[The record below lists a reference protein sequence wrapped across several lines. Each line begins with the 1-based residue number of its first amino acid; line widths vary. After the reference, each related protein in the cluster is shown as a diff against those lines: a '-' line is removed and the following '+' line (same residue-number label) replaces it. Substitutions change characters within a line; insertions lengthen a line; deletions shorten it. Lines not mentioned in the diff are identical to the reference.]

1 MEANQPAERT
11 VLVVD
16 DSRFVR
22 TKLKHIVNGVVAVRE
37 EADGEAAWQ
46 ALQAD
51 DTIVM
56 VFSDID
62 MPKLNGYG
70 LIERIRR
77 SPQPRIREL
86 PVVVFSGSDDE
97 KVEMRAR
104 RAGASEFI
112 SKYGD
117 EAEMLSRIQEQ
128 LRTAQVLR
136 RIEPSAPADPE
147 FAVWRER
154 YDAVRADGRSLAV
167 LCVRIVAY
175 EEIEYR
181 IGRRVG
187 EELLK
192 RLHQALEQF
201 SAAPVV
207 RVAPATF
214 ALLTVAATPGEMM
227 AALRGVQDRL
237 AKARMI
243 YSGEVVRLEAR
254 CGIATTATVGAG
266 SLDDLVALAKQRCGL
281 NPVLST

>member
-1 MEANQPAERT
+1 MNPEQRT

-22 TKLKHIVNGVVAVRE
+22 TTLKAIIAGSIAVRE

-62 MPKLNGYG
+62 MPRLNGYG

-86 PVVVFSGSDDE
+86 PVVVFSGSDDHR
-97 KVEMRAR
+97 VETLAR

-117 EAEMLSRIQEQ
+117 EGEMLARIEGQ
-128 LRTAQVLR
+128 LRAAQVR
-136 RIEPSAPADPE
+136 RVIEASAPADPE

-154 YDAVRADGRSLAV
+154 YAAARSEGTALAV
-167 LCVRIVAY
+167 LCVRFVAFD
-175 EEIEYR
+175 EIEYR
-181 IGRRVG
+181 IGRSVG
-187 EELLK
+187 EQLLN
-192 RLHQALEQF
+192 RLHKALEQF
-201 SAAPVV
+201 SAGPVM
-207 RVAPATF
+207 RVAPAAF
-214 ALLTVAATPGEMM
+214 ALLAVAGSTTEMM
-227 AALRGVQDRL
+227 ATLRGVQQRL
-237 AKARMI
+237 AQARMT
-243 YSGEVVRLEAR
+243 YAGETVKLEAR
-254 CGIATTATVGAG
+254 CGIATVASMSRAT
-266 SLDDLVALAKQRCGL
+266 LDDLVALAKQRCGM
-281 NPVLST
+281 SSF

>member
-1 MEANQPAERT
+1 MNPDQRT

-22 TKLKHIVNGVVAVRE
+22 TTLKHIIAGAIAVRE

-51 DTIVM
+51 DSIVM

-62 MPKLNGYG
+62 MPRLNGYG

-117 EAEMLSRIQEQ
+117 EAEMLARIEGQ
-128 LRTAQVLR
+128 LRTAQSR
-136 RIEPSAPADPE
+136 HMIEPSAPADPE
-147 FAVWRER
+147 FAAWRER
-154 YDAVRADGRSLAV
+154 YAAARSAGKALAV
-167 LCVRIVAY
+167 LCVRILAY
-175 EEIEYR
+175 DDIEYR
-181 IGRRVG
+181 IGPAVAQQ
-187 EELLK
+187 LLD
-192 RLHQALEQF
+192 RLDQALGQF
-201 SAAPVV
+201 SAAPVM
-207 RVAPATF
+207 RVARATF
-214 ALLTVAATPGEMM
+214 ALLTVAATSAEMM
-227 AALRGVQDRL
+227 TALRGVQDRL
-237 AKARMI
+237 AKARMT
-243 YSGEVVRLEAR
+243 YGGEVVRLEAR
-254 CGIATTATVGAG
+254 CGIATVASAST
-266 SLDDLVALAKQRCGL
+266 SSIDDLLALAKQRCGI
-281 NPVLST
+281 TY